1 LKKIKAGKKMNDF
14 SKETLEKIKK
24 DKLHPRPRWYF
35 LTRNYFFWLLFVL
48 TTLLGG
54 IAFGMILFIT
64 TNLDW
69 DIYQYL
75 GLSLPKAIMISLP
88 YLWIALMIF
97 FLFVTY
103 YNFIHTRKGYR
114 YRFIFIFLI
123 SLLVSVLLG
132 ICFYHYGWTETVE
145 RQLRT
150 RIPGYQRMV
159 YTSEKQ
165 WMQPEKGLLSGT
177 IIEIN
182 PDKSSLQ
189 LRDYHGKEWIININN
204 AMIRGNISLEENME
218 LRIIGQKVAENVFTA
233 TEIRTRMRGYQQGK
247 GRRQ

>member
-1 LKKIKAGKKMNDF
+1 MNDF
-14 SKETLEKIKK
+14 SKEILEKIKK
-24 DKLHPRPRWYF
+24 EKVHPRPRWYF
-35 LTRNYFFWLLFVL
+35 LTRNYFFWLMFAF

-64 TNLDW
+64 SNLDW

-75 GLSLPKAIMISLP
+75 GLSLPEAVMLSLP
-88 YLWIALMIF
+88 YLWIALLAL

-103 YNFIHTRKGYR
+103 YNFIHTRTGYR

-123 SLLVSVLLG
+123 SLLISVLLG
-132 ICFYHYGWTETVE
+132 VGFYHYGLTETVE

-159 YTSEKQ
+159 YTSENQ

-177 IIEIN
+177 IIAIDPER
-182 PDKSSLQ
+182 KSLQ
-189 LRDYHGKEWIININN
+189 LRDYHGKEWTIDINQ
-204 AMIRGNISLEENME
+204 AMIRGNMSLIENIE
-218 LRIIGQKVAENVFTA
+218 IRIIGQKEAENVFMA
-233 TEIRTRMRGYQQGK
+233 TEIRVRMRGLQQGK
-247 GRRQ
+247 GRNNNILITN